1 MKDKQ
6 LEGLVERIEGYA
18 RITKEF
24 TERVTDQINRLCSD
38 ISNSMDALEKNVLRN
53 SNNTAK
59 IRKTQILQ
67 QEQLD
72 ELKKRVDKLSE
83 GDSVIWRKGKR
94 VALDRDDTYREI
106 DGCGFERIPALR
118 ALRDAGILSADST
131 GRLTATVR
139 NSKDKRL
146 VRAVVVFTD

>member
-6 LEGLVERIEGYA
+6 LECLVERIEGYA
-18 RITKEF
+18 RDTKEF
-24 TERVTDQINRLCSD
+24 AAHVTDQINRLSSD
-38 ISNSMDALEKNVLRN
+38 ISNRMDALEKNVLRN

-72 ELKKRVDKLSE
+72 ELKKRVGKLSE
-83 GDSVIWRKGKR
+83 GGSVIWRKGKR

-106 DGCGFERIPALR
+106 DGCALRRQQALR
-118 ALRDAGILSADST
+118 ALRDAGILSTDSC
-131 GRLTATVR
+131 GRFTIPVR
-139 NSKDKRL
+139 GVKDGRL
-146 VRAVVVFTD
+146 VRAIVVFTE